1 MAGSLSFYCVFIIT
15 YTRELKR
22 HICEG
27 VFFGWTGSFV
37 CVPLSLWAGGGRESA
52 ACTARIRGAVSRAR
66 PGQAEVAHGGLSVL
80 CESTGDGVKGTY
92 IPLRLH
98 DVFGSPR
105 DI

>member
-37 CVPLSLWAGGGRESA
+37 CVPLSLWAGGGAGRVPRVLQELGV
-52 ACTARIRGAVSRAR
+52 RYPE
-66 PGQAEVAHGGLSVL
+66 PGQAKRKSHMEVCQCCVSRRVTA
-80 CESTGDGVKGTY
+80 
-92 IPLRLH
+92 
-98 DVFGSPR
+98 
-105 DI
+105 